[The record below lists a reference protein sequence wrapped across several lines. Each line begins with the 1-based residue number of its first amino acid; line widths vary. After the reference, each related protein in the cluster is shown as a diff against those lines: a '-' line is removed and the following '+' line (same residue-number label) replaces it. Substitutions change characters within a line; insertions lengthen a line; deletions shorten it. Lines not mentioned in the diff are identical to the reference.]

1 MGKLIRFAIIGC
13 GGMGGGHVGSI
24 NSIPDTKI
32 VAVCD
37 IIRERA
43 VERAK
48 LAGPGCKP
56 YKSINNMLK
65 RDDIDVVCICTP
77 SGLHAKHGIL
87 AAKSGR
93 HVITEKPIDVTV
105 KAANALIDTCKEM
118 GVKLMCISQHRFDE
132 DFIKLKKAVDEGT
145 LGKLNFCASHTKWY
159 RSQKYYDNGGWRGT
173 WKLDGGGALMNQ
185 SVHYIDMMQ
194 YIMGPVEEVKAYT
207 ATRSHTIETEDVGA
221 ACVKFKSGAIGI
233 IEGNTTAYPGFY
245 TRLDVF
251 GDDGGVIIENDTIR
265 EWKIRTEVE
274 AAKALEDAAKE
285 TAKAAGIEYVP
296 APKEAAVKDTGPKG
310 AASAAIT
317 LGSHAQQIQAFADAV
332 RNDTETPVPPEST
345 RHAMAIIVAI
355 YKSVKTGKAEKVLG

>member
-1 MGKLIRFAIIGC
+1 MGKLVRFAIIGC

-24 NSIPDTKI
+24 NAIPDTQI

-37 IIRERA
+37 IIKERA
-43 VERAK
+43 VDRAK
-48 LAGPGCKP
+48 IAGKGCKP
-56 YKSINNMLK
+56 YTSIANMLK

-77 SGLHAKHGIL
+77 SGLHAKHGIM
-87 AAKSGR
+87 AAKAGK

-105 KAANALIDTCKEM
+105 KAADALIDTCRE
-118 GVKLMCISQHRFDE
+118 MCISQHRFDP
-132 DFIKLKKAVDEGT
+132 DFIKLKEAAAAGT
-145 LGKLNFCASHTKWY
+145 LGQLNFCASHTKWY

-194 YIMGPVEEVKAYT
+194 WIMGPVEEVKAYT

-221 ACVKFKSGAIGI
+221 ACVKFKSGAIGL

-251 GDDGGVIIENDTIR
+251 GDDGGVIIENDTIK
-265 EWKIRTEVE
+265 EWKIREEVE
-274 AAKALEDAAKE
+274 AAKAIEEAAKAA
-285 TAKAAGIEYVP
+285 AKAAGIEYVP
-296 APKEAAVKDTGPKG
+296 APKVSDVKEEGPKG

-317 LGSHAQQIQAFADAV
+317 LGSHATQIQAFAEAV
-332 RNDTETPVPPEST
+332 RNNTESPVPPEST
-345 RHAMAIIVAI
+345 RHAMAIICAI